1 MAEKRFFWLK
11 LQEDFFKSKRIKKL
25 RRIAGG
31 DTYTIIY
38 LKMQLLAI
46 KNGGCLEYTGLES
59 SFAKELALDIDED
72 PENVTITVNFLLS
85 CGLME
90 TSDNSEYFLPYAV
103 LNTGSESSS
112 TQRVRDYRE
121 RKMLQNSNKALLCN
135 TDETAC
141 NADETKCN
149 TEKEIELDREIDR
162 EIDIYNNSQ
171 KENEQ
176 KKKSSSDDG
185 DAPPDVSPASGTD
198 ARPKKE
204 GKVFDKDSDAY
215 QAASFLAR
223 QKEKHYPDLKPPE
236 ETDLQRWAA
245 DFDKCNRID
254 KHSWDDISDV
264 LRFSQKSSFWRQN
277 ILSGKKFREKYE
289 RLLIE
294 MTEENRKNGKR

>member
-59 SFAKELALDIDED
+59 SFARELALDIDED
-72 PENVTITVNFLLS
+72 PENVAITVNFLLS

-90 TSDNSEYFLPYAV
+90 TSDNAEYFLPYAV

-112 TQRVRDYRE
+112 AQRVRDYRE
-121 RKMLQNSNKALLCN
+121 RKMLQKDNKALPCN
-135 TDETAC
+135 TDV
-141 NADETKCN
+141 TKCN
-149 TEKEIELDREIDR
+149 TEKEIELDKEIDR

-204 GKVFDKDSDAY
+204 ERVFGKDSDAY
-215 QAASFLAR
+215 QAAAYLAR
-223 QKEKHYPDLKPPE
+223 QIEKNYPDVTPPTE
-236 ETDLQRWAA
+236 KDKQRWAA
-245 DFDKCNRID
+245 DFDKCNRIN
-254 KHSWDDISDV
+254 KRSWDDIADV
-264 LRFSQKSSFWRQN
+264 LHFSQKNTFWRKN
-277 ILSGKKFREKYE
+277 ILSGKKFREKYD

-294 MTEENRKNGKR
+294 MTEEAKKNGK

>member
-59 SFAKELALDIDED
+59 SFARELALDIDED
-72 PENVTITVNFLLS
+72 PENVAITVNFLLS

-90 TSDNSEYFLPYAV
+90 TSDNAEYFLPYAV

-112 TQRVRDYRE
+112 AQRVRDYRE
-121 RKMLQNSNKALLCN
+121 RKMLQKDNRALPCN
-135 TDETAC
+135 TDV
-141 NADETKCN
+141 TKCN
-149 TEKEIELDREIDR
+149 TEKEIELDKEIDR

-176 KKKSSSDDG
+176 KKKFSSDDG

-204 GKVFDKDSDAY
+204 ERVFDEDSDAY
-215 QAASFLAR
+215 QAAAYLAR
-223 QKEKHYPDLKPPE
+223 QIEKNYPDVTPPTE
-236 ETDLQRWAA
+236 KDKQRWAA
-245 DFDKCNRID
+245 DFDKCNRIN
-254 KHSWDDISDV
+254 KRSWDDIADV
-264 LRFSQKSSFWRQN
+264 LHFSQKNTFWRKN
-277 ILSGKKFREKYE
+277 ILSGKKFREKYD

-294 MTEENRKNGKR
+294 MTEEAKKNGK

>member
-38 LKMQLLAI
+38 LKMQLMAI

-59 SFAKELALDIDED
+59 SFARELALDIDED
-72 PENVTITVNFLLS
+72 PENVAITVNFLLS

-90 TSDNSEYFLPYAV
+90 TSDNAEYFLPYAV

-112 TQRVRDYRE
+112 AQRVRDYRE
-121 RKMLQNSNKALLCN
+121 RKMLQKDNRALPCN
-135 TDETAC
+135 TDV
-141 NADETKCN
+141 TKCN
-149 TEKEIELDREIDR
+149 TEKEIELDTELDR
-162 EIDIYNNSQ
+162 EINIYNNSQ
-171 KENEQ
+171 KENTQ

-198 ARPKKE
+198 ARPQKE
-204 GKVFDKDSDAY
+204 EKVFDKDSDAY
-215 QAASFLAR
+215 KAAAYLAR
-223 QKEKHYPDLKPPE
+223 RIEKHYPNVKPPTE
-236 ETDLQRWAA
+236 KDKQRWAA

-254 KHSWDDISDV
+254 GYDWWDISDV
-264 LRFSQKSSFWRQN
+264 LRFSQQSPFWRKN

-294 MTEENRKNGKR
+294 MTEEAKKNGK

>member
-59 SFAKELALDIDED
+59 SFSRELALDIDED
-72 PENVTITVNFLLS
+72 PENVAITVNFLLS

-90 TSDNSEYFLPYAV
+90 TSDNAEYFLPYAV

-112 TQRVRDYRE
+112 AQRVRDYRE
-121 RKMLQNSNKALLCN
+121 RKMLQNSNRTLPCN
-135 TDETAC
+135 TDV
-141 NADETKCN
+141 TKCN
-149 TEKEIELDREIDR
+149 TEKEIELDTELDR
-162 EIDIYNNSQ
+162 EINIYNNSQ
-171 KENEQ
+171 KENTQ

-204 GKVFDKDSDAY
+204 ERVFDKDSDAY
-215 QAASFLAR
+215 KAAAYLAR
-223 QKEKHYPDLKPPE
+223 HIEKHYPNVKPPTE
-236 ETDLQRWAA
+236 KDKQRWAA

-254 KHSWDDISDV
+254 GYDWWDISDV
-264 LRFSQKSSFWRQN
+264 LRFSQQSPFWRKN
-277 ILSGKKFREKYE
+277 ILSGKKFREKYD

-294 MTEENRKNGKR
+294 MTEEAKKNGK

>member
-59 SFAKELALDIDED
+59 SFSRELALDIDED
-72 PENVTITVNFLLS
+72 PENVAITVNFLLS

-90 TSDNSEYFLPYAV
+90 TSDNAEYFLPYAV

-112 TQRVRDYRE
+112 AQRVRDYRE
-121 RKMLQNSNKALLCN
+121 RKMLQNSNRTLPCN
-135 TDETAC
+135 TDV
-141 NADETKCN
+141 TKCN
-149 TEKEIELDREIDR
+149 TEKEIELDTELDR
-162 EIDIYNNSQ
+162 EINIYNNSQ

-198 ARPKKE
+198 ARPQKE
-204 GKVFDKDSDAY
+204 EKVFDKDSDAY
-215 QAASFLAR
+215 QAAAYLAR
-223 QKEKHYPDLKPPE
+223 QIEKNYPNVTPPTE
-236 ETDLQRWAA
+236 KDKQRWAA

-254 KHSWDDISDV
+254 GRSWDDIADV
-264 LRFSQKSSFWRQN
+264 LHFSQKNTFWRKN
-277 ILSGKKFREKYE
+277 ILSGKKFREKYD

-294 MTEENRKNGKR
+294 MTEEAKKNGK

>member
-59 SFAKELALDIDED
+59 SFSRELALDIDED
-72 PENVTITVNFLLS
+72 PENVAITVNFLLS

-90 TSDNSEYFLPYAV
+90 TSDNAEYFLPYAV

-112 TQRVRDYRE
+112 AQRVRDYRE
-121 RKMLQNSNKALLCN
+121 RKMLQNSNRTLPCN
-135 TDETAC
+135 TDV
-141 NADETKCN
+141 TKCN
-149 TEKEIELDREIDR
+149 TEKEIELDTELDR
-162 EIDIYNNSQ
+162 EINIYNNSQ
-171 KENEQ
+171 KENTQ
-176 KKKSSSDDG
+176 KKKFSSDDG

-204 GKVFDKDSDAY
+204 ERVFDKDSDAY

-236 ETDLQRWAA
+236 EKDLQRWAA

-254 KHSWDDISDV
+254 GRSWDDIADV
-264 LRFSQKSSFWRQN
+264 LHFSQKNTFWRKN

-294 MTEENRKNGKR
+294 MTEEAKKNGK

>member
-59 SFAKELALDIDED
+59 SFARELALDIDED
-72 PENVTITVNFLLS
+72 PENVAITVNFLLS

-90 TSDNSEYFLPYAV
+90 TSDNAEYFLPYAV

-112 TQRVRDYRE
+112 AQRVRDYRE
-121 RKMLQNSNKALLCN
+121 RKMLQKDNKALPCN
-135 TDETAC
+135 TDV
-141 NADETKCN
+141 TKCN
-149 TEKEIELDREIDR
+149 TEKEIELDKEIDR
-162 EIDIYNNSQ
+162 EIDIDNNSQ
-171 KENEQ
+171 KENKQ
-176 KKKSSSDDG
+176 KKKFSSDDG

-198 ARPKKE
+198 ARPQKE
-204 GKVFDKDSDAY
+204 EKVFPEDSDAY
-215 QAASFLAR
+215 QAAAYLAR
-223 QKEKHYPDLKPPE
+223 QIEKNYPDVTPPTE
-236 ETDLQRWAA
+236 KDKQRWAA
-245 DFDKCNRID
+245 DFDKCNRIN
-254 KHSWDDISDV
+254 KRSWDDIADV
-264 LRFSQKSSFWRQN
+264 LHFSQKNTFWRKN
-277 ILSGKKFREKYE
+277 ILSGKKFREKYD

-294 MTEENRKNGKR
+294 MTEEAKKNGKR